1 MIPLRNPY
9 NAAGDAL
16 CFGCSDRNDAGLKME
31 FFLDGTEVVALWEP
45 REHFMGFDHV
55 LHGGI
60 RATLID
66 EIAAWAIFVLLDTM
80 GYTTR
85 LEVNYNDVVYTNR
98 GTVTLRARIREAS
111 RKTAL
116 VDVDIL
122 NEKGQ
127 VATSGTAEYFILP
140 TPIARSKKGFP
151 PREAFFEETP
161 PALPEKPGNSGLL
174 SK

>member
-1 MIPLRNPY
+1 MISLRNPY

-116 VDVDIL
+116 VDVDIY
-122 NEKGQ
+122 NEKGE

-140 TPIARSKKGFP
+140 TPIARSKKGLP